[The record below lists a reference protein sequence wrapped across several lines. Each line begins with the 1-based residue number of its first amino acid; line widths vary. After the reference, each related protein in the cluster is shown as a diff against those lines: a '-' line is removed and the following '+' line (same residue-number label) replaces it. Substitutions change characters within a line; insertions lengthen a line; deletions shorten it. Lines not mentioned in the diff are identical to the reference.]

1 MVFKA
6 LSLGK
11 ITQGM
16 GRESLEQHDEKQQ
29 VREDGVLEARP
40 RPSPGSLRNF

>member
-6 LSLGK
+6 LSLVK

-16 GRESLEQHDEKQQ
+16 GRESLGQHDEKQQ
-29 VREDGVLEARP
+29 IREDSVLEARP
-40 RPSPGSLRNF
+40 GPSPRSLINF

>member
-16 GRESLEQHDEKQQ
+16 GRESLGQHNENQQ
-29 VREDGVLEARP
+29 IKEECVLEARP
-40 RPSPGSLRNF
+40 GPSPGFLINF